1 MPRART
7 AKVLEIIK
15 EQDPALASEII
26 ASDDPEKKIAEKV
39 LFAKLIEYQKYKE
52 LDLETLLIAL
62 DFWKEIF
69 DTAIKYMSMMNAMF
83 MVNFL
88 DMYSYVAKAVE
99 ERIKVEKPSAKDVV
113 TMKAL
118 EIINDIHDQL
128 KQINLFG
135 GVVYGQKQE
144 QKQKRRKRKKARH

>member
-1 MPRART
+1 
-7 AKVLEIIK
+7 
-15 EQDPALASEII
+15 
-26 ASDDPEKKIAEKV
+26 
-39 LFAKLIEYQKYKE
+39 
-52 LDLETLLIAL
+52 
-62 DFWKEIF
+62 
-69 DTAIKYMSMMNAMF
+69 